1 MGIMINLSVS
11 KNLTQGEWEPA
22 YEETLQLIKDMPFVE
37 RRTMSIDGIEVRC
50 LGHTQERVQWQ
61 GDLGWKAEG
70 DSDSLRM
77 AEPFYL
83 FRKLPFASDGTA
95 GDPMLD
101 MVLSGENTFGKN
113 AYTLW
118 CNKTQGEAYHM
129 YLLAVAV
136 TLADRLKG
144 KVWVSGDITRGQ
156 LREAARLANEI
167 LTNQVE
173 IPDTCDIV
181 RWYERITQLPLSE
194 DAKIDAFDEYILVK
208 KDLDYGEFLREH
220 FSRDVLRKYWN
231 RRFEGYTIG
240 SSGFKRSICEYLRWG
255 FKLEDLA
262 AHITLDVEN
271 EKASC
276 KKIIKSILETHVYE
290 EGGRNTAFQTRE
302 PIDPDAGYP
311 YGMGAM
317 FADVTFGQFYRK
329 NVERYIPLQELKEVL
344 GKAYGDICDV
354 DDVVD
359 TYISAGCRD
368 DSTFTIRERLDKECQ
383 KYRKVQEEYDV
394 YDTRLLKYYEKED
407 QIAPD
412 IVESLQRTKDFMKEI
427 LEEEDFKELL
437 EGDPEKRCKWIVD
450 QNQFFWLRK
459 PDWDKIFKD
468 VKKGKD
474 AFERYYPIFRVDA
487 APSSIY
493 DQCLALL
500 INDTFFEYMSTL

>member
-1 MGIMINLSVS
+1 M
-11 KNLTQGEWEPA
+11 
-22 YEETLQLIKDMPFVE
+22 
-37 RRTMSIDGIEVRC
+37 
-50 LGHTQERVQWQ
+50 
-61 GDLGWKAEG
+61 
-70 DSDSLRM
+70 
-77 AEPFYL
+77 
-83 FRKLPFASDGTA
+83 
-95 GDPMLD
+95 
-101 MVLSGENTFGKN
+101 
-113 AYTLW
+113 
-118 CNKTQGEAYHM
+118 
-129 YLLAVAV
+129 
-136 TLADRLKG
+136 
-144 KVWVSGDITRGQ
+144 
-156 LREAARLANEI
+156 
-167 LTNQVE
+167 
-173 IPDTCDIV
+173 
-181 RWYERITQLPLSE
+181 
-194 DAKIDAFDEYILVK
+194 
-208 KDLDYGEFLREH
+208 
-220 FSRDVLRKYWN
+220 
-231 RRFEGYTIG
+231 
-240 SSGFKRSICEYLRWG
+240 
-255 FKLEDLA
+255 
-262 AHITLDVEN
+262 EN

-290 EGGRNTAFQTRE
+290 EGGRKTAFQTRE